1 MIKFSQSTI
10 NDIYF
15 GNLNI
20 SKVYFGNT
28 LIFEKENLQQ
38 LLYEFTKE
46 LETIY
51 DTKEK
56 PVKSAILS
64 GSTKYRDIS
73 SNKIYDSYE
82 TATKVWSTNKYKLWC
97 SQDSGTTSKLNGTIA
112 SGADIVTLD
121 FHVINH
127 STYKLTGN
135 CTYKKVV
142 FYDSNQ
148 TFISSMRTSGT
159 TNDLVV
165 NNIPSNARYVRFSFF
180 PYTDNTGRCSIV
192 DENNNPIILRQIQ
205 LISCKMPVLTT
216 VGKNLFDKTKII
228 FDKLI
233 DLYTGDITDYSLSN
247 MTEFIKVIPNTQYT
261 MSFNFE
267 TNAWTRCFGLT
278 EAEHGKYATDVN
290 GISDKCYFDS
300 SSKKITFT
308 TSPTTKYLIFM
319 FGKGVEES
327 FQLEQGSTATPYE
340 TYKSN
345 ILTVNGNV
353 ELRGIGDVR
362 DELNCLTGEV
372 TERIG
377 EIVLDGSES
386 WSILAK
392 FSNGDCKAYSLTI
405 NDYTSN
411 IVCDGLKI
419 LPNDLKYGIDEG
431 MFVNNNLLIVK
442 KNITT
447 IELFKQWLSQ
457 NPLTVQYQLE
467 TESIKTVDLT
477 TVDQEGNNISKLK
490 TFNDITHIEVKSET
504 AVLPTVS
511 LKILVDSN
519 AIQNE
524 IQNSVQSVSEA
535 QNSISSTQANIEET
549 INNQSQDTETTMI
562 GVTEV
567 YEKSIE

>member
-10 NDIYF
+10 NNIYL
-15 GNLNI
+15 GNTNI
-20 SKVYFGNT
+20 NKVYFGSK
-28 LIFEKENLQQ
+28 LIFEKENIQYV
-38 LLYEFTKE
+38 LYEFTKE

-51 DTKEK
+51 HTKEK
-56 PVKSAILS
+56 TVKSAILS

-82 TATKVWSTNKYKLWC
+82 TAIQVWSTNKYKLWC

-112 SGADIVTLD
+112 SGKDIVTLD
-121 FHVINH
+121 FHAINH

-159 TNDLVV
+159 TDDLVV
-165 NNIPSNARYVRFSFF
+165 NNIPSNARYVRFGFF
-180 PYTDNTGRCSIV
+180 PYADNTGSCSIV
-192 DENNNPIILRQIQ
+192 DENNNPINLRQIQ

-228 FDKLI
+228 FDKVI
-233 DLYTGDITDYSLSN
+233 DYNTGDISDYPLSN

-261 MSFNFE
+261 MFFNFE

-327 FQLEQGSTATPYE
+327 FQLEQGSTATHYE
-340 TYKSN
+340 PYKSN
-345 ILTVNGNV
+345 ILSCLEPV
-353 ELRGIGDVR
+353 ELGSVGEVK
-362 DELNCLTGEV
+362 DELNLLTQQLTQRTETRTYQEGDELNSEFVTDMTNTRYKLAQEV
-372 TERIG
+372 
-377 EIVLDGSES
+377 V
-386 WSILAK
+386 
-392 FSNGDCKAYSLTI
+392 
-405 NDYTSN
+405 
-411 IVCDGLKI
+411 
-419 LPNDLKYGIDEG
+419 
-431 MFVNNNLLIVK
+431 
-442 KNITT
+442 
-447 IELFKQWLSQ
+447 
-457 NPLTVQYQLE
+457 
-467 TESIKTVDLT
+467 KTVDLT

-504 AVLPTVS
+504 SVLPTVS
-511 LKILVDSN
+511 LKIVVDSN

-524 IQNSVQSVSEA
+524 IQNLVQAVSED

>member
-28 LIFEKENLQQ
+28 LIFEKENSQQ

-56 PVKSAILS
+56 PIKRAILS

-82 TATKVWSTNKYKLWC
+82 TATQVWSTNKYKLWC
-97 SQDSGTTSKLNGTIA
+97 AQDSGTSSALNGTIS
-112 SGADIVTLD
+112 SGTDIVTLD
-121 FHVINH
+121 FHAINH

-148 TFISSMRTSGT
+148 TFISSMRTTGT

-180 PYTDNTGRCSIV
+180 PYTNNTGSCSIV
-192 DENNNPIILRQIQ
+192 DENNNPINLRQIQ
-205 LISCKMPVLTT
+205 LISCKMPVLKTT
-216 VGKNLFDKTKII
+216 GKNLFDKTKII

-233 DLYTGDITDYSLSN
+233 DLYTGDISDYPLSN

-267 TNAWTRCFGLT
+267 TNAWTRCFGFT
-278 EAEHGKYATDVN
+278 EAKHGKYATDVN

-327 FQLEQGSTATPYE
+327 FQLEQGSTDTPYE
-340 TYKSN
+340 PYKSN
-345 ILTVNGNV
+345 ILSCLEPV
-353 ELRGIGDVR
+353 ELGSVGEVK
-362 DELNCLTGEV
+362 DELNLLTQQLTQRTETRPYQEGDELNSEFVTDMTNTRYKLAQEV
-372 TERIG
+372 
-377 EIVLDGSES
+377 V
-386 WSILAK
+386 
-392 FSNGDCKAYSLTI
+392 
-405 NDYTSN
+405 
-411 IVCDGLKI
+411 
-419 LPNDLKYGIDEG
+419 
-431 MFVNNNLLIVK
+431 
-442 KNITT
+442 
-447 IELFKQWLSQ
+447 
-457 NPLTVQYQLE
+457 
-467 TESIKTVDLT
+467 KTVDLT

-511 LKILVDSN
+511 LKVVVDSN

-524 IQNSVQSVSEA
+524 IQRISKS

>member
-28 LIFEKENLQQ
+28 LIFEKENSQQ

-82 TATKVWSTNKYKLWC
+82 TATQVWSTNKYKLWC
-97 SQDSGTTSKLNGTIA
+97 DQDSGTSSALNGTIV
-112 SGADIVTLD
+112 SGTDIVTLD
-121 FHVINH
+121 FIAINH
-127 STYKLTGN
+127 STYKMTGN
-135 CTYKKVV
+135 CTYKKIV

-159 TNDLVV
+159 TNDLVC
-165 NNIPSNARYVRFSFF
+165 NNIPSNAIYVRFSYF
-180 PYTDNTGRCSIV
+180 PYSDNTGSCSIV
-192 DENNNPIILRQIQ
+192 DENNNPINLRQIQ

-216 VGKNLFDKTKII
+216 IGKNLFDKTKII

-233 DLYTGDITDYSLSN
+233 DLYTGNISDYSLSN

-327 FQLEQGSTATPYE
+327 FQFEQGSTATPYE
-340 TYKSN
+340 PYKSN
-345 ILTVNGNV
+345 ILSCLEPV
-353 ELRGIGDVR
+353 ELGSIGEVK
-362 DELNCLTGEV
+362 DELNLLTQQLTQRTETRPYQDGDELNSEFV
-372 TERIG
+372 TDMTNTRYK
-377 EIVLDGSES
+377 
-386 WSILAK
+386 LAQ
-392 FSNGDCKAYSLTI
+392 D
-405 NDYTSN
+405 
-411 IVCDGLKI
+411 V
-419 LPNDLKYGIDEG
+419 
-431 MFVNNNLLIVK
+431 V
-442 KNITT
+442 
-447 IELFKQWLSQ
+447 
-457 NPLTVQYQLE
+457 
-467 TESIKTVDLT
+467 KTVDLT

-511 LKILVDSN
+511 LKVVVDSN

-524 IQNSVQSVSEA
+524 IQRISKS

>member
-15 GNLNI
+15 GNINI

-28 LIFEKENLQQ
+28 LIFEKENSQQ

-56 PVKSAILS
+56 PVKSAILNGQTLVNVVSEQSFGGSSLLYESRFYDKPFNAGETFTVFVVNPNVSTIKIGKHNVSDGRWS
-64 GSTKYRDIS
+64 GETE
-73 SNKIYDSYE
+73 YDVS
-82 TATKVWSTNKYKLWC
+82 
-97 SQDSGTTSKLNGTIA
+97 
-112 SGADIVTLD
+112 
-121 FHVINH
+121 IN
-127 STYKLTGN
+127 
-135 CTYKKVV
+135 KKVTFTV
-142 FYDSNQ
+142 PVDKISKYVGVVVDNPMNSTGFENGLIIVQGDQ
-148 TFISSMRTSGT
+148 THLDIGT
-159 TNDLVV
+159 YFDGMQSV
-165 NNIPSNARYVRFSFF
+165 
-180 PYTDNTGRCSIV
+180 
-192 DENNNPIILRQIQ
+192 
-205 LISCKMPVLTT
+205 KMPVLTT

-228 FDKLI
+228 FDKVI
-233 DLYTGDITDYSLSN
+233 DYNTGDISDYPLSN

-340 TYKSN
+340 HYKSN
-345 ILTVNGNV
+345 ILTVNEDV
-353 ELRGIGDVR
+353 TLRSNGGVY
-362 DELNCLTGEV
+362 DELNLLTG
-372 TERIG
+372 R
-377 EIVLDGSES
+377 
-386 WSILAK
+386 
-392 FSNGDCKAYSLTI
+392 LTQR
-405 NDYTSN
+405 
-411 IVCDGLKI
+411 
-419 LPNDLKYGIDEG
+419 IDE
-431 MFVNNNLLIVK
+431 NNEV
-442 KNITT
+442 
-447 IELFKQWLSQ
+447 LSQ
-457 NPLTVQYQLE
+457 E
-467 TESIKTVDLT
+467 IIKTVDLT

-504 AVLPTVS
+504 AVLPMVS
-511 LKILVDSN
+511 LKVVVDSN
-519 AIQNE
+519 AIQNA
-524 IQNSVQSVSEA
+524 IQAVSES

>member
-10 NDIYF
+10 NNVYF

-82 TATKVWSTNKYKLWC
+82 TATQVWSTNKYKLWC
-97 SQDSGTTSKLNGTIA
+97 AQDNGTTSELNGTIA
-112 SGADIVTLD
+112 SGTDIVTLD
-121 FHVINH
+121 FHAINH

-192 DENNNPIILRQIQ
+192 DENNNPINLRQIQ

-228 FDKLI
+228 FDKVI
-233 DLYTGDITDYSLSN
+233 DYNTGDISDYQLSN

-267 TNAWTRCFGLT
+267 TRAWTRCFGLT
-278 EAEHGKYATDVN
+278 EAEYGKYATDVN

-300 SSKKITFT
+300 NSKKITFT

-340 TYKSN
+340 PYKSN
-345 ILTVNGNV
+345 ILSCNEEVI
-353 ELRGIGDVR
+353 LRGIGDVK
-362 DELNCLTGEV
+362 DTLDCLTSEL
-372 TERIG
+372 TQRIV
-377 EIVLDGSES
+377 EIVLDGSEN
-386 WSILAK
+386 WSVRAN

-419 LPNDLKYGIDEG
+419 LPNSLKSGTEEG
-431 MFVNNNLLIVK
+431 VFVNNNLLIVK
-442 KNITT
+442 KNIAT
-447 IELFKQWLSQ
+447 IKLFKQWLSQ
-457 NPLTVQYQLE
+457 NPLTVQYLLE

-511 LKILVDSN
+511 LKIVVDSN

-524 IQNSVQSVSEA
+524 IQNSVQAVSEA

>member
-10 NDIYF
+10 NNIYL
-15 GNLNI
+15 GNTNI
-20 SKVYFGNT
+20 NKVYFGSK
-28 LIFEKENLQQ
+28 LIFEKENIQYV
-38 LLYEFTKE
+38 LYEFTKG

-51 DTKEK
+51 NTIEYS
-56 PVKSAILS
+56 VKSAILS

-82 TATKVWSTNKYKLWC
+82 TATQVWSTNKYKLWC
-97 SQDSGTTSKLNGTIA
+97 TQDSGTTSELNGTIA
-112 SGADIVTLD
+112 SGEDIVTLD
-121 FHVINH
+121 FHSINH

-180 PYTDNTGRCSIV
+180 PYANNTGSCSIV
-192 DENNNPIILRQIQ
+192 DENNNPINLRQIQ

-233 DLYTGDITDYSLSN
+233 DIYTGVISDYSKSN

-267 TNAWTRCFGLT
+267 TTAWTRCFGFT

-290 GISDKCYFDS
+290 GMSDKCYFDS

-327 FQLEQGSTATPYE
+327 FQLEQGSNATPYE
-340 TYKSN
+340 PYKSN
-345 ILTVNGNV
+345 ILSCLEPV
-353 ELRGIGDVR
+353 ELGSVGEVK
-362 DELNCLTGEV
+362 DELNLLTQQLTQRTETRPYQEGDELNSEFV
-372 TERIG
+372 TDMTNTRYK
-377 EIVLDGSES
+377 
-386 WSILAK
+386 LAK
-392 FSNGDCKAYSLTI
+392 D
-405 NDYTSN
+405 
-411 IVCDGLKI
+411 V
-419 LPNDLKYGIDEG
+419 
-431 MFVNNNLLIVK
+431 V
-442 KNITT
+442 
-447 IELFKQWLSQ
+447 
-457 NPLTVQYQLE
+457 
-467 TESIKTVDLT
+467 KTVDLT

-490 TFNDITHIEVKSET
+490 TFNDITHIIVTSNT
-504 AVLPTVS
+504 SVLPTV
-511 LKILVDSN
+511 KIGVAFDSFDSN
-519 AIQNE
+519 SLQA
-524 IQNSVQSVSEA
+524 VSEA